1 MKGVHWSHVTGDPDL
16 KKKKR
21 LETDHWSWGRNY
33 LISTM
38 TDNRLSVFD
47 LFIKV
52 FTHISPFYFKGLT

>member
-1 MKGVHWSHVTGDPDL
+1 VKGVHWSYVTGDPDL

-47 LFIKV
+47 LFN
-52 FTHISPFYFKGLT
+52 